1 MNQGGRNKIGIY
13 QSQDK
18 NFQNIKINSQNIFII
33 ASLP

>member
-1 MNQGGRNKIGIY
+1 MNQGDRNKIGIY

-18 NFQNIKINSQNIFII
+18 NFGVTRQNIFII

>member
-1 MNQGGRNKIGIY
+1 MNQGDRNKIGIY

-18 NFQNIKINSQNIFII
+18 NFRVTSQNIFII